1 MWKQVFDEKYG
12 YLNYEVNEEG
22 DVRNINTKKLCKKHF
37 DGPDGYIFH
46 ELVVDT
52 RTGKI
57 KFIRVHRIVAQTF
70 KPIHFKDQTVVNHI
84 DGNKQNNHIDNLE
97 WVTPRY
103 NSIHAV
109 KLGLRKDTYRKY
121 DDDTIRKVCEDL
133 SKGKNS
139 LRQIAFFHKVD
150 PTVVFQIY
158 KRTIWKHI
166 SKDYEFADYSK
177 NLLDNYYNDID
188 KMLLAGKSTLEIS
201 KNNFTDLP
209 YNQFQN
215 LIFNRKR
222 ELKNKGLL

>member
-1 MWKQVFDEKYG
+1 MWKRVFVDKYG
-12 YLNYEVNEEG
+12 YLNYEVNEYG
-22 DVRNINTKKLCKKHF
+22 DVRNINTKRMCVK
-37 DGPDGYIFH
+37 DYEGTTGYIKVR
-46 ELVVDT
+46 LVINT
-52 RTGKI
+52 TIGKY
-57 KFIRVHRIVAQTF
+57 KYFTVHRLVAQAF
-70 KPIHFKDQTVVNHI
+70 KPVRFKDQIFVNHI

-103 NSIHAV
+103 NTIHAV
-109 KLGLRKDTYRKY
+109 KLGLRQDTYRKY

>member
-46 ELVVDT
+46 EIVVDT
-52 RTGKI
+52 RTGKT

-103 NSIHAV
+103 NIIHAV
-109 KLGLRKDTYRKY
+109 KLGLRQDTYHKY

-133 SKGKNS
+133 SKGKSS

-150 PTVVFQIY
+150 PNVVFQIY
-158 KRTIWKHI
+158 KRTVTLHNDEEGGICV
-166 SKDYEFADYSK
+166 EFCEKGGYKAVRSFGHAIPKEVRVLTDTASSI
-177 NLLDNYYNDID
+177 L
-188 KMLLAGKSTLEIS
+188 GKWNSIPGTRHEYG
-201 KNNFTDLP
+201 KPVD
-209 YNQFQN
+209 
-215 LIFNRKR
+215 
-222 ELKNKGLL
+222 EM